1 MQSTING
8 CHAYKVKPPIEVQLP
23 CTRKPDNP
31 YDAKVVV
38 CKGLD
43 REVIGQVPKDL
54 APIFSWFLEKSYADR
69 IIALYTGRIVNE
81 GAVRGGGVKLGS
93 IYMLHNDD
101 VYYVMEMVR
110 MLNKEIPG
118 ARADIFLDSFS
129 HMF

>member
-1 MQSTING
+1 M
-8 CHAYKVKPPIEVQLP
+8 
-23 CTRKPDNP
+23 
-31 YDAKVVV
+31 
-38 CKGLD
+38 
-43 REVIGQVPKDL
+43 IGHVPKDP
-54 APIFSWFLEKSYADR
+54 ASIFSWFLEKSYADR
-69 IIALYTGRIVNE
+69 IVALYTGRIVNE

-118 ARADIFLDSFS
+118 ARADVFLDSFS